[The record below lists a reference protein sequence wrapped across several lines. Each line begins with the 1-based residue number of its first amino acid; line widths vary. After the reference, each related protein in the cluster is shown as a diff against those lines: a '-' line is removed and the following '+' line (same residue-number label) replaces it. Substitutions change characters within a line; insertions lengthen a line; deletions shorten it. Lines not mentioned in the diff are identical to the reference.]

1 MNIVRAAE
9 TDLPRIQGLIHSARY
24 RYTDYGVEDLPTLLD
39 KAECWLG
46 QDMVG
51 PWGFIAVQVEARP
64 ATLPASAPARAYL
77 RALALRA
84 GHPPRQFLG
93 SLLSS
98 AEDALRTR
106 AEPMQIIT
114 YGGDPWMANG
124 LMTAGFQTVDQV
136 QFFRLDRLER
146 RSHVMPESA
155 GPARLQPARVADL
168 DPLAQVDAS
177 AFPPLWHFGY
187 QDMLELLMRSR
198 LQVAWQAGKPVGY
211 AALIANSTYEAQLA
225 RLAVHPDVQRSGIGR
240 QLLGDAVQYAASAG
254 YEMVVLNTQIDNHR
268 SQHLYRSFG
277 FQPIADPIA
286 VMARL
291 LA

>member
-1 MNIVRAAE
+1 M
-9 TDLPRIQGLIHSARY
+9 
-24 RYTDYGVEDLPTLLD
+24 
-39 KAECWLG
+39 LG
-46 QDMVG
+46 QDSDG
-51 PWGFIAVQVEARP
+51 PWGFIGVQVEARP

-93 SLLSS
+93 PLLSS
-98 AEDALRTR
+98 VEGALRSR
-106 AEPMQIIT
+106 GEPLHIIT

-124 LMTAGFQTVDQV
+124 LMATGFQTVDQV
-136 QFFRLDRLER
+136 QYFRLDRLNR
-146 RSHVMPESA
+146 RSHGLPDTA
-155 GPARLQPARVADL
+155 GPAQLQPAGAADL
-168 DPLAQVDAS
+168 DPLAHLDAA

-198 LQVAWQAGKPVGY
+198 LQVAWQAGQPAGY

-240 QLLGDAVQYAASAG
+240 QLLGDAVRYAAGAG
-254 YEMVVLNTQIDNHR
+254 YEMMVLNTQTDNHR

-291 LA
+291 LDRSPT